1 MAEKK
6 KKGILS
12 QIKAAS
18 QDTPTMLT
26 GPEPVQGGRTT
37 QKIGALQNILG
48 SRKTQTSGLST
59 SPKVRKAQ
67 LGAIFDNYIKAVN
80 NYTAK
85 YQAASKKLNKQK
97 IYSTDARTGLS
108 LRQKRKPN
116 MLAPGEWATEQLQKL
131 NKLEKHTFTG
141 GTSKQ
146 GQKYPDIT
154 VSNKDMRHVTQHLA
168 RQLQILGKSKGIRLG
183 GADKSVLER
192 LSADVV
198 LSDTGEVT
206 RGGKL
211 SGKDWHITSNIDDVN
226 VPGLMIEDTN
236 YGNILKGEEGGRAG
250 EALHAEERSVTG
262 SGEAYNRSQIP
273 GNPKVPYKGV
283 SMHLK
288 PKEARKLKSDQA
300 SSLSSVKPG
309 SAETVSGKIIVEGD
323 QFNEYKPD
331 KYKGKRISFKRPEN
345 TTFSKSILTA
355 PISELGRALE
365 AKQMEGQ
372 KPVQSGWQAGVDRL
386 ISGDPI
392 TSAVRDPETGY
403 LVEADTRTEIEEAK
417 YLSTEPGEKRD
428 VEFRMSEGDIED
440 TNRRLKKTL
449 LTQQIQ
455 EVKST
460 QGQAAADKF
469 ELSQLMEEQMD
480 EMQNWKGGKT
490 PGSVSGGGV
499 WEMEG
504 GYNEKGDYVY
514 KGAQT
519 KVNPPSPLEGFD
531 KTRAANLPPGPWKS
545 GYVLQTEGM
554 HKPATWE
561 GKADRIDLPDSQYS
575 DLPDKPRKP
584 SSLTDLPLF
593 KWAADKFFSKK
604 VKSGQ
609 TTLKQTPQS
618 TLLTSKDPV
627 PTYDQWETDW
637 QEAPGRESHVK
648 RKEGQPTVVSKK
660 RQPSVSTS
668 SSQVKP
674 GADTTVGV
682 TEWASG
688 ERKLESTS
696 SESMEGRKL
705 LYQDTKP
712 NKRGVKVKIYEP
724 IKTNTLRAVPYLGLG
739 IDIIQGLRVMKDSK
753 KSKKEFNLGSFIP
766 AWAKKIAYGESIPRS

>member
-1 MAEKK
+1 
-6 KKGILS
+6 
-12 QIKAAS
+12 
-18 QDTPTMLT
+18 MLT
-26 GPEPVQGGRTT
+26 GPEPVQGGRST
-37 QKIGALQNILG
+37 QKVGALQNILG

-59 SPKVRKAQ
+59 SSKVRKAQ

-97 IYSTDARTGLS
+97 NYSTDARTGLS

-283 SMHLK
+283 NMHLK

-309 SAETVSGKIIVEGD
+309 DAKMVKAGIPVVHKGQKKFFKTQVS
-323 QFNEYKPD
+323 Q
-331 KYKGKRISFKRPEN
+331 
-345 TTFSKSILTA
+345 SILTA
-355 PISELGRALE
+355 PISELGKSVGT
-365 AKQMEGQ
+365 KQVEGQ

-428 VEFRMSEGDIED
+428 VEFRMSEGDIDD

-460 QGQAAADKF
+460 QGQAAANQF
-469 ELSQLMEEQMD
+469 ELGYLMEEQMD

-627 PTYDQWETDW
+627 PTYDQWEKDW
-637 QEAPGRESHVK
+637 QEAPGRESHTK

-660 RQPSVSTS
+660 RQPKADDPNISGV
-668 SSQVKP
+668 QVEKELTGTFEQRQKRLNPSMKP
-674 GADTTVGV
+674 
-682 TEWASG
+682 
-688 ERKLESTS
+688 
-696 SESMEGRKL
+696 
-705 LYQDTKP
+705 
-712 NKRGVKVKIYEP
+712 KVIW
-724 IKTNTLRAVPYLGLG
+724 TAGMPYLGLG
-739 IDIIQGLRVMKDSK
+739 VDIIQGLRVMKESK
-753 KSKKEFNLGSFIP
+753 KSKKEFNLGAFIP